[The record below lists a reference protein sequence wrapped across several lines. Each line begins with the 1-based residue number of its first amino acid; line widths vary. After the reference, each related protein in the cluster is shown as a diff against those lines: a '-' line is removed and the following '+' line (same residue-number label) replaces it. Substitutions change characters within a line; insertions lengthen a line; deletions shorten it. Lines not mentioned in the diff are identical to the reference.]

1 MELTFPFKNWAYNSL
16 LKFFEMG
23 KIEDYS
29 NSGEKIEKWAED
41 DFDVQFF
48 KDRVPSFE
56 NELIQII
63 DTTTQETIDHYF
75 NSLEE
80 DIHYTKG
87 LFTKEYLTQIIE
99 KWNKKELEKY
109 EELVNKKSEDYS
121 KEPNRKRQHLEKYE
135 QEFSPLSI
143 FGIYDRE
150 KKREITNYNFHCIED
165 KLKYV
170 DPAIIDDYLNF
181 LKEQTTL
188 FVDTAKKYGIPWQ
201 EGKIKS
207 KANGLL
213 SLKPIL
219 FCEGDIDIT
228 LINKA
233 ADLLN
238 KLDLLS
244 NIELR
249 YRGSCSNLDKLWGI
263 LTDNNWETVPQKKI
277 LLYDCDTNRQDEDFG
292 HIHRRTIPKIEV
304 NIIQRGIENLFPEIT
319 INRALEFKKE
329 FVDFK
334 TITGTDRGIAYEKT
348 ETIINKHEKRN
359 FCNWLLE
366 HGTAEDFANFKII
379 FDIIETLI

>member
-1 MELTFPFKNWAYNSL
+1 MS
-16 LKFFEMG
+16 
-23 KIEDYS
+23 KIEDFYT
-29 NSGEKIEKWAED
+29 SGKNIEKWAEE

-63 DTTTQETIDHYF
+63 DTTTQETIDDYF
-75 NSLEE
+75 SSLA
-80 DIHYTKG
+80 DVIHYLNG
-87 LFTKEYLTQIIE
+87 LLSKEYLTQIIE
-99 KWNKKELEKY
+99 EWNKKEFEKY
-109 EELVNKKSEDYS
+109 EELVNKKSEEYS
-121 KEPNRKRQHLEKYE
+121 KEPNRKRQHLETYE
-135 QEFSPLSI
+135 QEFSPLLI
-143 FGIYDRE
+143 FGIYHRQ
-150 KKREITNYNFHCIED
+150 KKREIINYNYYCIED

-188 FVDTAKKYGIPWQ
+188 FVDTAKKYDIPWQ

-207 KANGLL
+207 KAAGLL
-213 SLKPIL
+213 FLKPIL
-219 FCEGDIDIT
+219 FCEGDIDVR

-233 ADLLN
+233 AELLN

-244 NIELR
+244 KIELR

-304 NIIQRGIENLFPEIT
+304 NIIQRGIENLFPEAT
-319 INRALEFKKE
+319 INRALDFKKE

-334 TITGTDRGIAYEKT
+334 TITGTERGVAYEKT

-366 HGTAEDFANFKII
+366 NGTARDFADFKII
-379 FDIIETLI
+379 FDIIETLV